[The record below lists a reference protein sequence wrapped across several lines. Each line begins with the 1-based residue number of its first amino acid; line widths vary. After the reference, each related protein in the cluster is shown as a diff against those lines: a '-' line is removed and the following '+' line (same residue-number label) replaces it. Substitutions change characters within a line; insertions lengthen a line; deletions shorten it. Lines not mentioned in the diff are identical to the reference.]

1 MLSRTST
8 RVAALA
14 AAALVAVSS
23 TVAAEPA
30 SAGALGSFVAS
41 NVRIRSTP
49 WLNSPAVYGLGQIGQ
64 RVCVYGSANGAYVTD
79 MGHTTNK
86 WLYLKDLTTGIGPG
100 WVWEWYI
107 SGTLQYN
114 AC

>member
-1 MLSRTST
+1 MISRVSSRVVALS
-8 RVAALA
+8 AALIVT
-14 AAALVAVSS
+14 VAS
-23 TVAAEPA
+23 TVSAAPA
-30 SAGALGSFVAS
+30 SAHDLGSFVAS

-49 WLNSPAVYGLGQIGQ
+49 WLNSPVIYGLGQIGQ
-64 RVCVYGSANGAYVTD
+64 KACVYGSTSGQTITD

-86 WLYLKDLTTGIGPG
+86 WLHVKDLTTGIGPG

-107 SGTLQYN
+107 SGTLKYN